1 MFVVHTAPDPPV
13 LQSAVSSNSQS
24 LVVSWLS
31 LDCGSINS
39 EGVDQYIIR
48 YGNADIG
55 DFQANVPTPETSTT
69 ISNAQL
75 KPFTEYILALAAISS
90 VGISNYSS
98 FIIGVILR
106 GIDSFLI
113 SFVNLLLIVLILI
126 FYYDLKTH

>member
-55 DFQANVPTPETSTT
+55 DFQANVTAPETSTT
-69 ISNAQL
+69 ISNSLL
-75 KPFTEYILALAAISS
+75 KPFTKYAFAVAAKSS
-90 VGISNYSS
+90 VGISNYSTS
-98 FIIGVILR
+98 MMAVILQ
-106 GIDSFLI
+106 GMDSFSYL
-113 SFVNLLLIVLILI
+113 FP
-126 FYYDLKTH
+126 